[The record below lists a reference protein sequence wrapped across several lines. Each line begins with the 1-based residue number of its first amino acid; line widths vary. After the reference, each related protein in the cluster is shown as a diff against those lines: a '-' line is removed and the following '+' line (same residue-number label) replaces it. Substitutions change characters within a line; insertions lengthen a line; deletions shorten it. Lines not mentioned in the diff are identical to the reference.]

1 MEQPVLVPDR
11 PWEGRRI
18 YIYGS
23 VHYDAGARL
32 FRMWYNTRL
41 GRGQQGRAPDLRS
54 RTGDIILYA
63 TSEDGI
69 NWIKPSLGRHEFDG
83 SRANNILL
91 FDKHSPTVT
100 VDADAPPDQRFKLA
114 CWDWAEGRN
123 GLLGRTFGRRIELAR
138 VRRQP
143 GSGWRRRDPRV
154 SFGRP
159 PPAHSRVLRLPPPLG
174 GGARTRAA
182 LGGRRHQPGLHC
194 LGQPRRLPV
203 AG

>member
-1 MEQPVLVPDR
+1 MQTSGNALSIGPETQLFVDDELVSAKRGVVRTLHPARKMEQPVLAPDR

-23 VHYDAGARL
+23 VHYDAGARQ

-100 VDADAPPDQRFKLA
+100 VDADAPP
-114 CWDWAEGRN
+114 ESS
-123 GLLGRTFGRRIELAR
+123 IR
-138 VRRQP
+138 VRTNT
-143 GSGWRRRDPRV
+143 GSD
-154 SFGRP
+154 
-159 PPAHSRVLRLPPPLG
+159 
-174 GGARTRAA
+174 
-182 LGGRRHQPGLHC
+182 
-194 LGQPRRLPV
+194 
-203 AG
+203 